1 MVAVSL
7 LSRDVPA
14 DAVVAA
20 AASFFAV
27 RSILRFVF
35 RAVPSGPRLHWNQR
49 NEVEPCGRV
58 LHALVGLAPAISRME
73 SGEPHIAC
81 LKAARRALNDP
92 QPNCV
97 IRFGQRTRVILGNP
111 KDVEYVL
118 LGERSH
124 TLTKPTLM
132 RVLHPLLGPNGL
144 VTIDDEDFH
153 TQQFRAVAPAFSPLS
168 VKNIAAT
175 TMREHFSASVKE
187 LKTLVANA
195 GGRSCE
201 VNVNSHLQDV
211 TLRVISEAAFCTPEL
226 TRLRSVF
233 TLALDSQSPLMIL
246 GGAIYNRLPTARNRA
261 CQACRDSIS
270 GIVNKVIAAARA
282 SPTPEKDKKLID
294 FMAENPALKPN
305 EILDHACTFA
315 FAGHETTSTALI
327 WFLYFVAKHPDV
339 QEKLAEELSEAFP
352 AGGVAPSMDA
362 LRGLE
367 YLNAVTSESMR
378 VIPPVVAVIR
388 VATEDIVLPASKTFV
403 PKGTSLHIG
412 MYPLHRHPH
421 VWGPDA
427 DTFRPERWIEDPELR
442 SRVTPCAFMPFAVGK
457 RACIGKDFAMQE
469 MLLGAAML
477 VRNFKFEWPEGQAEP
492 IRIPSVVS
500 RPKHPLPLRISMRT

>member
-1 MVAVSL
+1 MG
-7 LSRDVPA
+7 DVVNA
-14 DAVVAA
+14 NV
-20 AASFFAV
+20 
-27 RSILRFVF
+27 
-35 RAVPSGPRLHWNQR
+35 
-49 NEVEPCGRV
+49 
-58 LHALVGLAPAISRME
+58 
-73 SGEPHIAC
+73 
-81 LKAARRALNDP
+81 
-92 QPNCV
+92 
-97 IRFGQRTRVILGNP
+97 TRV
-111 KDVEYVL
+111 
-118 LGERSH
+118 
-124 TLTKPTLM
+124 
-132 RVLHPLLGPNGL
+132 
-144 VTIDDEDFH
+144 
-153 TQQFRAVAPAFSPLS
+153 
-168 VKNIAAT
+168 
-175 TMREHFSASVKE
+175 
-187 LKTLVANA
+187 
-195 GGRSCE
+195 
-201 VNVNSHLQDV
+201 
-211 TLRVISEAAFCTPEL
+211 
-226 TRLRSVF
+226 
-233 TLALDSQSPLMIL
+233 
-246 GGAIYNRLPTARNRA
+246 
-261 CQACRDSIS
+261 
-270 GIVNKVIAAARA
+270 RA
-282 SPTPEKDKKLID
+282 SPPLEKDKKLID

-469 MLLGAAML
+469 LLLGAAML